1 MDNESVIGAVIMAV
15 CCFGCGLTFDGI
27 AMWAKKSSKPINF
40 WSGTQVDPEKV
51 TDIPAYNQANAVM
64 WIVYSIP
71 FWLAGLAGCFG
82 FLGEV
87 FTMISAVLLAVA
99 CIPGGFLL
107 VWQYRRIEKKYIQ
120 E

>member
-27 AMWAKKSSKPINF
+27 AIWAKKSTKPINF
-40 WSGTQVDPEKV
+40 WSGTQVDPKKV
-51 TDIPAYNQANAVM
+51 TDLPAYNQANAAM

-71 FWLAGLAGCFG
+71 FWLAGLTGCFG
-82 FLGEV
+82 VLGEV
-87 FTMISAVLLAVA
+87 FTMISAVLLSVA

-107 VWQYRRIEKKYIQ
+107 VWQYRRIEKTYIQ